1 MRILLV
7 CHRFPYPPRDGS
19 RVRAFHI
26 IKHLAREHAVTVAAP
41 SRSAEEIDAGRD
53 LAQFCHRVLTDRISA
68 TAAAA
73 RMVSRLPSF
82 TPSSMGYFYSPKLAA
97 QVREA
102 VATEQFDA
110 IVVHCSS
117 AAQYVED
124 VNDVPK
130 LLDFV
135 DMDSQKWLTY
145 ARFHNLPKSL
155 GYWFEGRKLQAAEAA
170 LATKFD
176 CCTCITDTEL
186 GTLRSFGVECATG
199 WFPNGVDLDYFS
211 PDGADYDPNTMVFVG
226 RMDYFPNQEATV
238 EFCRNV
244 LPRVRE
250 RRPNV
255 KLTIV
260 GADPS
265 REVRELSRISGVNVT
280 GTVPDVRPFVRSAAA
295 SLATLTIARGTQ
307 NKILESWAMGVPV
320 IASSPAAAGVDATP
334 GEHLVVA
341 DDPQEL
347 TEAILRLLNDTDA
360 RQRLAEAGRR
370 RVEQRYTWEE
380 AMARFDGLLDTAIT
394 HHRARIAQR

>member
-7 CHRFPYPPRDGS
+7 CHRFPYPPRDGA
-19 RVRAFHI
+19 RVRAFHM
-26 IKHLAREHAVTVAAP
+26 IKHLAREHSVTVAAP
-41 SRSAEEIDAGRD
+41 TRSAEEIEAGRD
-53 LAQFCHRVLTDRISA
+53 LAHCCHRILTDRIST
-68 TAAAA
+68 TAAAV
-73 RMVSRLPSF
+73 RMVSRLPTF

-102 VATEQFDA
+102 VAKGQFDA

-124 VNDVPK
+124 ANGVPK

-135 DMDSQKWLTY
+135 DMDSQKWLAY
-145 ARFHNLPKSL
+145 ARFHSLPKSL

-170 LATKFD
+170 LAAKFD
-176 CCTCITDTEL
+176 CCTCITDAEL
-186 GTLRSFGVECATG
+186 ATLKSFGVECDTG

-211 PDGADYDPNTMVFVG
+211 PGGADYDPNAVVFVG
-226 RMDYFPNQEATV
+226 HMDYFPNQEATV

-250 RRPNV
+250 RRPDT

-260 GADPS
+260 GAEPS
-265 REVRELSRISGVNVT
+265 REVRDLGRISGVSVT
-280 GTVPDVRPFVRSAAA
+280 GTVPDVRPFVRSAAL

-320 IASSPAAAGVDATP
+320 IASSQAATGVDATP

-341 DDPQEL
+341 DGPQDL
-347 TEAILRLLNDTDA
+347 AEAILRLLNDTDA
-360 RQRLAEAGRR
+360 RRRLAEAGRK

-380 AMARFDGLLDTAIT
+380 AMARFDSLLETAIAR
-394 HHRARIAQR
+394 HRARIAHG

>member
-1 MRILLV
+1 M
-7 CHRFPYPPRDGS
+7 
-19 RVRAFHI
+19 

-41 SRSAEEIDAGRD
+41 TRSGEEVDAGRD
-53 LAQFCHRVLTDRISA
+53 LVHYCHRVLTDRISA

-102 VATEQFDA
+102 VAKEQFDA

-124 VNDVPK
+124 ANGVPK

-135 DMDSQKWLTY
+135 DMDSQKWLAY

-170 LATKFD
+170 LAAKFD
-176 CCTCITDTEL
+176 CCTCITAAEL
-186 GTLRSFGVECATG
+186 ETLKSFGVECATG

-211 PDGADYDPNTMVFVG
+211 PGGADYDPNAIVFVG

-250 RRPNV
+250 RRPDT

-260 GADPS
+260 GAEPS
-265 REVRELSRISGVNVT
+265 REVRDLGRISGVSVT
-280 GTVPDVRPFVRSAAA
+280 GTVPDVRPFVRSAAL

-320 IASSPAAAGVDATP
+320 IASSQAATGVDATP

-341 DDPQEL
+341 DGPQDL
-347 TEAILRLLNDTDA
+347 AEAILRLLNDTDA
-360 RQRLAEAGRR
+360 RRRLAEAGRS
-370 RVEQRYTWEE
+370 RVEQRYTWEK
-380 AMARFDGLLDTAIT
+380 AMVRFDSLLETAIAT
-394 HHRARIAQR
+394 FGS